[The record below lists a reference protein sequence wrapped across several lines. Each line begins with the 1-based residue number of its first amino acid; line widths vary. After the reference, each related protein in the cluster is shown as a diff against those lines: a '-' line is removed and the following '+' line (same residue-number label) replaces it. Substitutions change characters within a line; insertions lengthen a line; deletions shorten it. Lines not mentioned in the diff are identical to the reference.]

1 MIDNIKPKEATSIIN
16 SLVSGV
22 VPKIGVQH
30 ITVGRSEEINA
41 FINALED
48 VRNGLSLVKF
58 WIGDFGSGKS
68 FMLHL
73 LNTVALKQKFVVAN
87 ADFTPDNRLY
97 SNDGKSVILYSAI
110 MDNIAILTKPEGGA
124 LQTLLEKW
132 IEQVIT
138 KTAEENHISLME
150 IRNDQYQVLIQN
162 SIMKTVNEITEVGGF
177 DFGSAIVKYYE
188 GYIKGDELLR
198 RNALKWLKG
207 EYSTKTEA
215 RQDLGIREIINDSN
229 YYDMLKNFCKLFVSM
244 GYSGFMINL
253 DEAINLYKISTMA
266 SREKNYEKILSIYN
280 DCFQG
285 KVANLFINF
294 AGTKEFLENERRGLF
309 SYQALKSRLEANKFE
324 TSELRDFAQPVIRL
338 MPLNHN
344 EIFVLLKK
352 LKLIFDFNYKIEL
365 KITDEEISSFM
376 EEIFNKPGAAEF
388 LTPREVIRDFL
399 NVLNIIRQ
407 NPDVDKKRLF
417 GEIEISDE
425 RPNDLILLDSI
436 EEL

>member
-1 MIDNIKPKEATSIIN
+1 MINNIKPKEATAIIN
-16 SLVSGV
+16 SLIGGV

-41 FINALED
+41 VVAALED
-48 VRNGLSLVKF
+48 VKNGHSLVKF

-97 SNDGKSVILYSAI
+97 SNDGKGVALYSAI
-110 MDNIAILTKPEGGA
+110 MDNVSIQTKPEGGA
-124 LQTLLEKW
+124 LATLLEKW
-132 IEQVIT
+132 IEQIIT
-138 KTAEENHISLME
+138 KTAEENKISLTD
-150 IRNDQYQVLIQN
+150 IRSDQYLNLIQN
-162 SIMKTVNEITEVGGF
+162 NIMKTINEITDIGGF
-177 DFGSAIVKYYE
+177 DFGMVVMKYYE
-188 GYIKGDELLR
+188 GYIKDNEKLR

-207 EYSTKTEA
+207 EYKNKTEA
-215 RQDLGIREIINDSN
+215 KQDLGVREIINDLN
-229 YYDMLKNFCKLFVSM
+229 YYDMLKNFCKLFVNM
-244 GYSGFMINL
+244 GYSGFMVNL
-253 DEAINLYKISTMA
+253 DEAINLYKISTSA
-266 SREKNYEKILSIYN
+266 VREKNYEKILTIYN

-294 AGTKEFLENERRGLF
+294 AGTKEVLENERRGLY
-309 SYQALKSRLEANKFE
+309 SYNALKSRLLTNRFE
-324 TSELRDFAQPVIRL
+324 TAEIRDFAQPVIRL
-338 MPLNHN
+338 MPLDHN

-352 LKLIFDFNYKIEL
+352 LKAIFDYNYKSEIE
-365 KITDEEISSFM
+365 INDSEIHQFM
-376 EEIFNKPGAAEF
+376 EELFNKPGALEF

-407 NPDVDKKRLF
+407 NPSVNKNKLF

-425 RPNDLILLDSI
+425 RPNELTFDNI